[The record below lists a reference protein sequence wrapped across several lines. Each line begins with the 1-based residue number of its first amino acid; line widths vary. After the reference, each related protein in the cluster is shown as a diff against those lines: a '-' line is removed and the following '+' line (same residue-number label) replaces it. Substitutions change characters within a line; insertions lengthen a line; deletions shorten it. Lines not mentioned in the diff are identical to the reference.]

1 MMKNTL
7 KPKARC
13 SRSVGVGL
21 FMAAS
26 NASGQ
31 ALVEAAL
38 VLPFFLLM
46 ILGALETG
54 SIAYNAI
61 EVENAA
67 EAGALYG
74 SMNRANAA
82 NTTAIE
88 TAATNDA
95 SNMLSVTAT
104 ATTSCACQTQAG
116 AITAGPGSC
125 TGTIVTG
132 CANPSSV
139 VEWVNVVTAAKVTPM
154 FQLPG
159 LPATLP
165 LSGNA
170 TMRVAPN

>member
-104 ATTSCACQTQAG
+104 ATTSCACQTA
-116 AITAGPGSC
+116 
-125 TGTIVTG
+125 TGTLTTLTCTATTSCVSP
-132 CANPSSV
+132 NQV
-139 VEWVNVVTAAKVTPM
+139 VEWVNVVTAAKVTPI

-159 LPATLP
+159 LPTTLA
-165 LSGNA
+165 LAGNA

>member
-21 FMAAS
+21 FMAVS

-38 VLPFFLLM
+38 VLPFLLLM

-104 ATTSCACQTQAG
+104 ATTSCACQTSAG
-116 AITAGPGSC
+116 TLTTLACTATTSC
-125 TGTIVTG
+125 VSP
-132 CANPSSV
+132 NQV

>member
-1 MMKNTL
+1 MTKNTR

-13 SRSVGVGL
+13 SRSVGVGR

-38 VLPFFLLM
+38 VLPLLLLL

-74 SMNRANAA
+74 SLNRANAA

-95 SNMLSVTAT
+95 SNVLSITAT
-104 ATTSCACQTQAG
+104 ATTSCACQTA
-116 AITAGPGSC
+116 
-125 TGTIVTG
+125 TGTLTTLTCTATTSCVSP
-132 CANPSSV
+132 NQV
-139 VEWVNVVTAAKVTPM
+139 VEWVNVVTAAKVTPI

-159 LPATLP
+159 LPTTLA
-165 LSGNA
+165 LAGNA

>member
-1 MMKNTL
+1 MTKNTR

-38 VLPFFLLM
+38 VLPLLLLL

-74 SMNRANAA
+74 SLNRANALLK
-82 NTTAIE
+82 T
-88 TAATNDA
+88 
-95 SNMLSVTAT
+95 
-104 ATTSCACQTQAG
+104 
-116 AITAGPGSC
+116 
-125 TGTIVTG
+125 
-132 CANPSSV
+132 
-139 VEWVNVVTAAKVTPM
+139 
-154 FQLPG
+154 
-159 LPATLP
+159 
-165 LSGNA
+165 
-170 TMRVAPN
+170 